1 MKRTGNLDG
10 LVPMLALVIGLAG
23 SAAATAQESP
33 SQGSLRDRIRARM
46 EQRESPS
53 AVAATTDTSA
63 KITQPGDYRFSIKH
77 DGLDRAYRVHVP
89 ATYSPSKPTPML
101 LSFHGGGGNM
111 NYQADDKYYGLIS
124 KSEQAGFIAVFPNGY
139 SRFSSGILA
148 TWNAGICCA
157 GARDKNIDDVGFI
170 REVIKNLKGQLNI
183 DPDRIFASG
192 MSNGA
197 LFSHRLACEMA
208 DTIRA
213 IASVAGS
220 DGTKSCTPS
229 RPVSIL
235 EIHAKNDEFV
245 LFNGGAGKDSKTLAD
260 FVSVPET
267 ISRWVKRN
275 GCGPTPRRVL
285 DKPGAYCDAYTQCRD
300 NSEVKLCVTESGGHS
315 WPGGVKVRT
324 GESGSTAIS
333 ATDLMWEFFER
344 R

>member
-1 MKRTGNLDG
+1 MAKAGRMSRASPLAAGLLIAALGALAPEHGFGQDG
-10 LVPMLALVIGLAG
+10 SRWRNRD
-23 SAAATAQESP
+23 SAASAGPPVNTRI
-33 SQGSLRDRIRARM
+33 QGPGSYTFSLEHGGLTRM
-46 EQRESPS
+46 
-53 AVAATTDTSA
+53 
-63 KITQPGDYRFSIKH
+63 
-77 DGLDRAYRVHVP
+77 YRVHVP
-89 ATYSPSKPTPML
+89 ASYSPSKPAPML

-124 KSEQAGFIAVFPNGY
+124 KSEQIGYIAVFPNGY
-139 SRFSSGILA
+139 SRFGSGVLA
-148 TWNAGICCA
+148 TWNAGNCCG
-157 GARDKNIDDVGFI
+157 GARDRNIDDVGFI
-170 REVIKNLKGQLNI
+170 REVIKNLKAQLNI
-183 DPDRIFASG
+183 DPERIFSSG

-197 LFSHRLACEMA
+197 LFSYRLACEMA

-220 DGTKSCTPS
+220 DGTSQCSPS

-235 EIHAKNDEFV
+235 EIHARNDEFV
-245 LFNGGAGKDSKTLAD
+245 LFNGGAGKDSKVLAN

-275 GCGPTPRRVL
+275 GCNPTPKRVL
-285 DKPGAYCDAYTQCRD
+285 DKPGAYCDAYTQCRE
-300 NSEVKLCVTESGGHS
+300 NVEVKLCVTESGGHS

-324 GESGSTAIS
+324 GEPGSTAIS